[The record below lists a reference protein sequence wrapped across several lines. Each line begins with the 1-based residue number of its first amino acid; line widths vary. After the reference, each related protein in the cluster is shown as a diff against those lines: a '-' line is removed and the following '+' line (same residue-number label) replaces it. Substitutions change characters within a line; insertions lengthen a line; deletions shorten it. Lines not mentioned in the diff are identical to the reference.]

1 METRDYSKFKFL
13 KTNREI
19 KESTVKKIIDSIRT
33 FGIIP
38 GRPVLVDGDYNIIDG
53 QHRFM
58 AIKSLGH
65 PIPYEVI
72 SGDVI
77 AKTMAL
83 NSNQAQWRL
92 IDYIKSYS
100 EQGIDCYRR
109 FLKFEEKYN
118 FGVSASIDI
127 CFGFSPKS
135 ADFKKGKE
143 LKFLEESEEIAVY
156 LKSFQNVSYKSTK
169 TFIRAII
176 ILFCKSN
183 KEQREL
189 VKANI
194 LKIPKFS
201 NVSDYT
207 NAFEN
212 IVNYRKRGDN
222 KITL

>member
-19 KESTVKKIIDSIRT
+19 KESTVKKIIESIRT

-72 SGDVI
+72 NGDVI

-83 NSNQAQWRL
+83 NSNQAQWKL
-92 IDYIKSYS
+92 IDYIKSYA
-100 EQGIDCYRR
+100 EQGTDCYRK
-109 FLKFEEKYN
+109 FLKFEEKYK

-127 CFGFSPKS
+127 CFGFKPKT

-143 LKFLEESEEIAVY
+143 LKFLDEAEDIAIY
-156 LKSFQNVSYKSTK
+156 LDSFKNVSYKNTK
-169 TFIRAII
+169 TFTRAIVV
-176 ILFCKSN
+176 LFCKST
-183 KEQREL
+183 KEQRDL
-189 VKANI
+189 VRANV

-201 NVSDYT
+201 LVSDYT
-207 NAFEN
+207 TAFEN
-212 IVNYRKRGDN
+212 IINHRKRGDN